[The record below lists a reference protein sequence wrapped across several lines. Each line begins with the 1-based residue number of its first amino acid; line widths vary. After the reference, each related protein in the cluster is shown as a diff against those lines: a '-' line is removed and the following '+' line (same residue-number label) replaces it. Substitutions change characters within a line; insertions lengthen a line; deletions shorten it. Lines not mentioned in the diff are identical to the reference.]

1 MIYNNYFPVWQ
12 VLKVVFFVFTIRF
25 LLKIINSINLYYII
39 YSLLF
44 VNKKIITSLSFLY
57 FFNNF
62 NRFFIFSIQNFRI
75 MNNMVR
81 LQIQSGHNLHNIS
94 CIVLSLSSKEKS
106 SISQVR
112 VYFLVRNRTLN
123 EFRMT
128 QINRWTL

>member
-1 MIYNNYFPVWQ
+1 MIYNNYFSVQQ

-25 LLKIINSINLYYII
+25 LLKIVNSINLYYII

-57 FFNNF
+57 FLNNF

-94 CIVLSLSSKEKS
+94 CIILSLSSKEKS

>member
-25 LLKIINSINLYYII
+25 LLKIVNSINLYYII

-57 FFNNF
+57 FLNNF

-75 MNNMVR
+75 MNNIVR

-112 VYFLVRNRTLN
+112 IYFLVRNRTLN

>member
-1 MIYNNYFPVWQ
+1 MIYNNYFSVQQ

-25 LLKIINSINLYYII
+25 LLKIVNSINVYYII

-44 VNKKIITSLSFLY
+44 VNKKIITSLFFLY
-57 FFNNF
+57 FLNNF

>member
-25 LLKIINSINLYYII
+25 LLKIVNSINLYYII

-57 FFNNF
+57 FLNNF

-75 MNNMVR
+75 MNNIVR

>member
-25 LLKIINSINLYYII
+25 LLKIVNSINLYYII

-57 FFNNF
+57 FLNNF

>member
-1 MIYNNYFPVWQ
+1 MIYNNYFPVQ
-12 VLKVVFFVFTIRF
+12 QILKVVFFVFTIRF
-25 LLKIINSINLYYII
+25 LLKIVNSINLYYII

-57 FFNNF
+57 FLNNF

>member
-1 MIYNNYFPVWQ
+1 MIYNNYFSVQQ

-25 LLKIINSINLYYII
+25 LLKIVNSINLYYII

-57 FFNNF
+57 FLNNF

>member
-1 MIYNNYFPVWQ
+1 MIYNNYFPVQQ

-25 LLKIINSINLYYII
+25 LLKIVNSINLYYII

-57 FFNNF
+57 FLNNF

>member
-25 LLKIINSINLYYII
+25 LLKIVNSINLYYII

-57 FFNNF
+57 FLNNF

-81 LQIQSGHNLHNIS
+81 LQIQSGHNLYNIS

>member
-1 MIYNNYFPVWQ
+1 MIYNNYFPVQ
-12 VLKVVFFVFTIRF
+12 QILKVVFFVFTIRF
-25 LLKIINSINLYYII
+25 LLKIVNSINLHYII

-57 FFNNF
+57 FLNNF

>member
-25 LLKIINSINLYYII
+25 LLKIVNSINLYYII
-39 YSLLF
+39 YLLLF
-44 VNKKIITSLSFLY
+44 INKKIITSLSFLY
-57 FFNNF
+57 FLNNF

>member
-1 MIYNNYFPVWQ
+1 MIYNNYFSVQQ

-25 LLKIINSINLYYII
+25 LLKIVNSINLYYII

-44 VNKKIITSLSFLY
+44 VNKKIITSLFFLY
-57 FFNNF
+57 FLNNF

>member
-25 LLKIINSINLYYII
+25 LLKIVNSINLYYII

-44 VNKKIITSLSFLY
+44 VNKKIITSLFFLY
-57 FFNNF
+57 FLNNF

>member
-57 FFNNF
+57 FLNNF

>member
-25 LLKIINSINLYYII
+25 LLKIVNSINLYYII

-57 FFNNF
+57 FLNNF

-112 VYFLVRNRTLN
+112 IYFLVRNRTLN

>member
-1 MIYNNYFPVWQ
+1 MIYNNYFSIQQ

-25 LLKIINSINLYYII
+25 LLKIVNSINLYYII

-44 VNKKIITSLSFLY
+44 VNKKIITSLFFLY
-57 FFNNF
+57 FLNNF